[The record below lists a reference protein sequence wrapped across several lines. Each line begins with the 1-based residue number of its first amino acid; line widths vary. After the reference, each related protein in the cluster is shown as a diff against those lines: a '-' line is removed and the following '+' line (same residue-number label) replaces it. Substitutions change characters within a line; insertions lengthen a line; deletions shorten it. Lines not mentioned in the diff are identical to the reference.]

1 MASLTKVN
9 PTKANTVDHFNGKTV
24 TAITIDFV
32 LHTTDF
38 SGTEMGPNG
47 AVQQAINTLS
57 NQATPIIIT
66 KLRTDGDATA
76 GQVFDVIYEGEFGTD
91 KYDGSNPEAFAVY
104 LQTEL
109 RLLTTAGRRTA
120 AQIAASGESANED
133 GLNLSN
139 ATVVAGTAV
148 NFS

>member
-1 MASLTKVN
+1 MTTKVN

-24 TAITIDFV
+24 TAVTVDFAV
-32 LHTTDF
+32 DGTNF
-38 SGTEMGPNG
+38 SSTEMGALG
-47 AVQQAINTLS
+47 AVQEAILTLS
-57 NQATPIIIT
+57 NQATPIIMT
-66 KLRTDGDATA
+66 KLRSDGSNA

-91 KYDGSNPEAFAVY
+91 TYDGTNSETFAAY

-109 RLLTTAGRRTA
+109 RLLTAAGSND
-120 AQIAASGESANED
+120 IN
-133 GLNLSN
+133 LNA

>member
-1 MASLTKVN
+1 MTTKVN
-9 PTKANTVDHFNGKTV
+9 PTKANTVDHLNGKTV
-24 TAITIDFV
+24 TAITIDFAV
-32 LHTTDF
+32 NGTDF
-38 SGTEMGPNG
+38 SDTEMGALG
-47 AVQQAINTLS
+47 AVQEAILTLS

-66 KLRTDGDATA
+66 KLRSDGSNA

-91 KYDGSNPEAFAVY
+91 TYDGTNSETFAAY

-109 RLLTTAGRRTA
+109 RLLTAAGSND
-120 AQIAASGESANED
+120 I
-133 GLNLSN
+133 NLSS

>member
-1 MASLTKVN
+1 MTTKVN

-24 TAITIDFV
+24 TAVTVDFAV
-32 LHTTDF
+32 DGTNF
-38 SGTEMGPNG
+38 SSTEMGALG
-47 AVQQAINTLS
+47 AVQEAILTLS

-66 KLRTDGDATA
+66 KLRSDGSNA

-91 KYDGSNPEAFAVY
+91 TYDGTNSETFAAY

-109 RLLTTAGRRTA
+109 RLLTAAGSND
-120 AQIAASGESANED
+120 IN
-133 GLNLSN
+133 LNA

>member
-1 MASLTKVN
+1 MTTKVN

-24 TAITIDFV
+24 TAVTVDFAV
-32 LHTTDF
+32 DGTDF
-38 SGTEMGPNG
+38 SDTEMGALG
-47 AVQQAINTLS
+47 AVQEAINTLS

-66 KLRTDGDATA
+66 KLRTDGSNA
-76 GQVFDVIYEGEFGTD
+76 GQVFDIVYEGEFGTD
-91 KYDGSNPEAFAVY
+91 TYDGTNSETFAAY

-109 RLLTTAGRRTA
+109 RLLTAAGSND
-120 AQIAASGESANED
+120 ID
-133 GLNLSN
+133 LSS

>member
-1 MASLTKVN
+1 MTTKVN

-24 TAITIDFV
+24 TAITVDLAV
-32 LHTTDF
+32 DGTNF
-38 SGTEMGPNG
+38 SSTEMGPLG
-47 AVQQAINTLS
+47 AVQEAINTLS

-66 KLRTDGDATA
+66 KLRTDGSNA
-76 GQVFDVIYEGEFGTD
+76 GQVFDIVYEGEFGTD
-91 KYDGSNPEAFAVY
+91 TYDGSNSETFAAY

-109 RLLTTAGRRTA
+109 RLLT
-120 AQIAASGESANED
+120 ASGSND
-133 GLNLSN
+133 IDLSS